1 MKKKKSWKH
10 ILEYELGVLILVAVL
25 LVAWFGPDLYA
36 SWQDQSQNG
45 KVVCSSRDEIRFLDT
60 DSLDIAGRMVLLRD
74 ATYRNWYENDVYYD
88 GSRMTQEEIEQLLIQ
103 RPRSLA
109 EQWVE
114 AGVMPE
120 QFVRQIPRTLQEA
133 DVLEEG
139 TSSGIYSVV
148 VDQNVLNVLVLNYV
162 KSADVYGSP
171 SIVGLVLDADKD
183 ILYYAAFYD
192 PDCWD
197 WMAKRLGG
205 DANAQ
210 DADGSAY
217 ADLLYRY
224 KDKKELPEHIVD
236 CGDLAAV
243 SSAESAD
250 VANEKGLPGDTYGL
264 YQDFTLQ
271 YERFTSTARVAL
283 TGFTGKGYGWSVA
296 LGTPLWNHF
305 YNEIMDY
312 SEGTPCYNGTAED
325 WFIDPYATGGGSANE
340 LPYNEEAYDDGD

>member
-1 MKKKKSWKH
+1 
-10 ILEYELGVLILVAVL
+10 
-25 LVAWFGPDLYA
+25 
-36 SWQDQSQNG
+36 
-45 KVVCSSRDEIRFLDT
+45 
-60 DSLDIAGRMVLLRD
+60 
-74 ATYRNWYENDVYYD
+74 
-88 GSRMTQEEIEQLLIQ
+88 
-103 RPRSLA
+103 
-109 EQWVE
+109 
-114 AGVMPE
+114 MPE

-148 VDQNVLNVLVLNYV
+148 VDQNVLNVVVLNYESLPTIWFAV
-162 KSADVYGSP
+162 DCRACAGCGQGYSVLCGDRHTNPVLL
-171 SIVGLVLDADKD
+171 GLDGE
-183 ILYYAAFYD
+183 AA
-192 PDCWD
+192 
-197 WMAKRLGG
+197 GG

-224 KDKKELPEHIVD
+224 QDKKELPEQD
-236 CGDLAAV
+236 RKDRGDLAAV

-250 VANEKGLPGDTYGL
+250 VADEKGLSGETHGL

-271 YERFTSTARVAL
+271 YERFNSTARVAL

-296 LGTPLWNHF
+296 LGTPHSYEF

-325 WFIDPYATGGGSANE
+325 WFIDPHATGGSVNE
-340 LPYNEEAYDDGD
+340 LPYNEEAYAYDDGDEKTSHDTNLIQF